1 MDMKVYKKTRYQN
14 IYKHKNGNYVVKI
27 NKPIRSSI
35 SRVDGEKIW
44 RIEDA
49 LKIRDNPKTGYQKK
63 AEILYKDNMD
73 SMWEKYI
80 DWCKYVDKQSY
91 NTYHKKEIIYNS
103 YLKEKFKKPISK
115 YNRNDFAKFVD
126 ELDTTDVMK
135 NHILKHLKTCLNWCV
150 SQGIIIDNPLRNIK
164 MYKTTKKEMKYWTTE
179 EIKKFFNYMNTLEDE
194 ESYRIKILVLLGFM
208 LGDRI
213 GETRALFFSSINKQ
227 NNTITINH
235 SINYNPDG
243 EDYISHTKTKYS
255 QRTIDVSENLISAIE
270 EYKDFLIKKGYNI
283 TDNSLIFFNHQNNKP
298 YSDSYLRNQFYKY
311 CEDAGV
317 SKIRLYDLRHTYV
330 ATMMQEGKEL
340 YLISERLG
348 HTSYSTTVNKYGH
361 LSNEVR
367 KEIAKTTD
375 KYVF

>member
-1 MDMKVYKKTRYQN
+1 
-14 IYKHKNGNYVVKI
+14 
-27 NKPIRSSI
+27 
-35 SRVDGEKIW
+35 
-44 RIEDA
+44 
-49 LKIRDNPKTGYQKK
+49 
-63 AEILYKDNMD
+63 
-73 SMWEKYI
+73 
-80 DWCKYVDKQSY
+80 
-91 NTYHKKEIIYNS
+91 
-103 YLKEKFKKPISK
+103 
-115 YNRNDFAKFVD
+115 
-126 ELDTTDVMK
+126 
-135 NHILKHLKTCLNWCV
+135 
-150 SQGIIIDNPLRNIK
+150 
-164 MYKTTKKEMKYWTTE
+164 
-179 EIKKFFNYMNTLEDE
+179 
-194 ESYRIKILVLLGFM
+194 M

-283 TDNSLIFFNHQNNKP
+283 NDNTLIFFNHQNNKP